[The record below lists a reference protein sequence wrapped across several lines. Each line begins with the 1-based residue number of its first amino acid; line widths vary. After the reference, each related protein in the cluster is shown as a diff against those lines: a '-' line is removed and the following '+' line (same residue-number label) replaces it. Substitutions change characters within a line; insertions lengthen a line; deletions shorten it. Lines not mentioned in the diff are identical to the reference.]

1 MRSFFP
7 KVDSNV
13 GLTSRL
19 QSRVK
24 PAAVKIISAS
34 PTAGFYCRATDYFIG
49 IMLKPCNGSFSDI
62 IRLTCV
68 VRETELLCRP
78 PVKPLLTKYDFEK
91 SV

>member
-1 MRSFFP
+1 M
-7 KVDSNV
+7 
-13 GLTSRL
+13 
-19 QSRVK
+19 
-24 PAAVKIISAS
+24 KIISAR
-34 PTAGFYCRATDYFIG
+34 PAKTKEPAGFFAATAGFYCRATDYFIG

-78 PVKPLLTKYDFEK
+78 IVKSLLAKYDFEK

>member
-1 MRSFFP
+1 MSALGPRLFHHRGSALRSQRPIRIF
-7 KVDSNV
+7 
-13 GLTSRL
+13 
-19 QSRVK
+19 
-24 PAAVKIISAS
+24 AA
-34 PTAGFYCRATDYFIG
+34 TAGFYCRATDYFIG

-78 PVKPLLTKYDFEK
+78 TVKPLLTKYDFEK